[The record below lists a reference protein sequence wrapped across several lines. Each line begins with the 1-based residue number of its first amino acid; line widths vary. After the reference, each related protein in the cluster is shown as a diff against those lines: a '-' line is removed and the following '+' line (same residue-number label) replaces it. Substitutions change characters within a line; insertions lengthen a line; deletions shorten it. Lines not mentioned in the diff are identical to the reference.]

1 MNRKSL
7 FWELTLKLEAFTH
20 TVPVPFAVYY
30 AVITQKME
38 TEKWVIFIALC
49 VTFATGIGILGTI
62 IRYFLINNLFTRIE
76 KIRLYSQDSNIAYTY
91 EDRDYAKA
99 VKLYIFKYPLI
110 ESIII
115 VIRWFAGVI
124 PILSLY
130 TIIVE
135 YTPSVIRS
143 GIFTIAM
150 IPPISFVTYYFI
162 TENALRPLFDLPQ
175 IRNVEIKPDEIPK
188 FDYFKR
194 IVLAFFSLAA
204 LPVSV
209 LSYILY
215 SVATGETM
223 VSQPLIPIFLVSS
236 IFIVPLIV
244 CSYIVAKTVRQGLS
258 ETSKSLDE
266 LAKGNFDVVVTPTS
280 GDDFGQ
286 QAFFLNNVIQRLR
299 GMYAEIRGL
308 NEGLEGKV
316 IQRTEQLNQSLNEVQ
331 ALKFQQ
337 DGDYFL
343 TYQLIAPLG
352 FKEAKSDKID
362 LEFFLM
368 QKKTF
373 DFKGINYNIG
383 GDLNISHN
391 IYLRD
396 QKYVLFVNA
405 DAMGKSMQGA
415 GGALVF
421 GAVFQS
427 IVQRTQNNITF
438 QNVGPEQWLAAA
450 FTELQRI
457 FEAFDG
463 TMLISLIMGLI
474 EEKSGRL
481 YFVNA
486 EHPWPVLYRDEKA
499 SYILSD
505 YSYHKLGTLGSNPNI
520 LVKTLDLK
528 PGDVIIVG
536 SDGKDDILIERPGL
550 ESEVNSDDSF
560 FLGMVAATKAEPKE
574 IYQTLL
580 KTGSVI
586 DDISMIRIEYLGTSR
601 NKDLLSEI
609 GKEKFKLAKKLYV
622 KGKFNESIQA
632 IHELIENEPNASVRL
647 QKNLSKLYF
656 QISDYQRSMEHM
668 NRYLVSNPE
677 DEEFLFFCT
686 KMLLKIGKIA
696 ESLQIAEGLR
706 LKAPRKIKYLI
717 HLFQLYLKVPNQ
729 NKAREILNDLRILH
743 HPEDQIKI
751 LEALIV

>member
-1 MNRKSL
+1 VNRKSL

-30 AVITQKME
+30 AIITQKME
-38 TEKWVIFIALC
+38 NEKWLIFVTLC
-49 VTFATGIGILGTI
+49 LIFATGIGILGTI
-62 IRYFLINNLFTRIE
+62 LRYFLINNLFSRIE
-76 KIRLYSQDSNIAYTY
+76 KIKIPSADSNIAYTY
-91 EDRDYAKA
+91 ENRDYAKS

-110 ESIII
+110 EAIII

-124 PILSLY
+124 PIVSLY
-130 TIIVE
+130 TIMVE

-143 GIFTIAM
+143 GIFTIVM
-150 IPPISFVTYYFI
+150 IPPISFITYYFI
-162 TENALRPLFDLPQ
+162 TENALRPLFDFPH

-223 VSQPLIPIFLVSS
+223 VAQPLIPIFLVSC
-236 IFIVPLIV
+236 IFVVPLIV
-244 CSYIVAKTVRQGLS
+244 CSYIVAKTVRQGLN

-316 IQRTEQLNQSLNEVQ
+316 IQRTEQLNQSLNEVRQ
-331 ALKFQQ
+331 LKFQQ

-343 TYQLIAPLG
+343 TYQLLSPLG
-352 FKEAKSDKID
+352 FKEAKSNKID
-362 LEFFLM
+362 IEFLLK

-373 DFKGINYNIG
+373 EFKGEEYNIG

-391 IYLRD
+391 ILL
-396 QKYVLFVNA
+396 QNKTFILLVNA

-427 IVQRTQNNITF
+427 IVQRTRSNHAF
-438 QNVGPEQWLAAA
+438 QSLSPEQWLSVS
-450 FTELQRI
+450 FIELQRI

-463 TMLISLIMGLI
+463 TMLISMTMGLI
-474 EEKSGRL
+474 DEESGLL
-481 YFVNA
+481 YFINA
-486 EHPWPVLYRDEKA
+486 EHPWPILYRDEKA
-499 SYILSD
+499 SYISSEF
-505 YSYHKLGTLGSNPNI
+505 SYHKLGTLGSEPNI
-520 LVKTLDLK
+520 IIKSFALL
-528 PGDVIIVG
+528 PGDILLMG
-536 SDGKDDILIERPGL
+536 SDGKDDILIEKKGMEP
-550 ESEVNSDDSF
+550 EVNSDDAF
-560 FLGMVAATKAEPKE
+560 FLKIVEEAKAEPKI
-574 IYQTLL
+574 IYESLQ
-580 KTGSVI
+580 KTGTVI
-586 DDISMIRIEYLGTSR
+586 DDISLIRVEYMGNSR
-601 NKDLLSEI
+601 NKSLLSPE
-609 GKEKFKLAKKLYV
+609 GKKKFKEAKRLYAS
-622 KGKFNESIQA
+622 GSYQESIET
-632 IHELIENEPNASVRL
+632 IHSIIDTEPNASKRL
-647 QKNLSKLYF
+647 QKDLSKLYF
-656 QISDYQRSMEHM
+656 QITDYRRSIEHM
-668 NRYLVSNPE
+668 NIYLLSNPE
-677 DEEFLFFCT
+677 DEEFLFFSS
-686 KMLLKIGKIA
+686 KMLKKAGNIREALFFA
-696 ESLQIAEGLR
+696 EKLR
-706 LKAPRKIKYLI
+706 HRSPRKIKYLI
-717 HLFQLYLKVPNQ
+717 HLYHLYVKVSDNQ
-729 NKAREILNDLRILH
+729 MATEILKDLRILH
-743 HPEDQIKI
+743 YSESELNL
-751 LEALIV
+751 LENLLN

>member
-1 MNRKSL
+1 
-7 FWELTLKLEAFTH
+7 
-20 TVPVPFAVYY
+20 
-30 AVITQKME
+30 ME
-38 TEKWVIFIALC
+38 NEKWLIFVSLC
-49 VTFATGIGILGTI
+49 VFFATGIGILGTI
-62 IRYFLINNLFTRIE
+62 IRYFLINNLFARIE
-76 KIRLYSQDSNIAYTY
+76 KIRIPDQNSNIVYTY

-110 ESIII
+110 EAIII
-115 VIRWFAGVI
+115 VIRWFSGVI
-124 PILSLY
+124 PIITLY
-130 TIIVE
+130 TFMVE

-143 GIFTIAM
+143 GIFTIVM

-162 TENALRPLFDLPQ
+162 TENALRPLFDLPH

-215 SVATGETM
+215 SVAKGENM
-223 VSQPLIPIFLVSS
+223 VEQPLVPIVIVSS

-244 CSYIVAKTVRQGLS
+244 CSYIVAKTVRQGLT

-316 IQRTEQLNQSLNEVQ
+316 IQRTEQLNQSLSEVRK
-331 ALKFQQ
+331 LKFQQ

-343 TYQLIAPLG
+343 TYQLLSPLG

-362 LEFFLM
+362 VEFLLK

-373 DFKGINYNIG
+373 EFKGEDYNIG

-391 IYLRD
+391 IYLQNR
-396 QKYVLFVNA
+396 KFILFVNA

-427 IVQRTQNNITF
+427 IVQRTKSNASFHSLT
-438 QNVGPEQWLAAA
+438 PKQWLSAS
-450 FTELQRI
+450 FLELQRI

-463 TMLISLIMGLI
+463 TMLISMIMGLI
-474 EEKSGRL
+474 DEDTGIL
-481 YFVNA
+481 HFINA
-486 EHPWPVLYRDEKA
+486 EHPWPVLYRDAKA
-499 SYILSD
+499 SYILAD
-505 YSYHKLGTLGSNPNI
+505 DSYHKLGTLGSEPNI
-520 LVKTLDLK
+520 VVKSFELY
-528 PGDVIIVG
+528 PGDIILTG
-536 SDGKDDILIERPGL
+536 SDGKDDILMKKENQ
-550 ESEVNSDDSF
+550 ESEVNSEDSF
-560 FLGMVAATKAEPKE
+560 FIRIVESAKAEPLV
-574 IYQTLL
+574 IYNLLL
-580 KTGSVI
+580 KEGTVI
-586 DDISMIRIEYLGTSR
+586 DDISIIRIEYMGNSR
-601 NKDLLSEI
+601 NKSLLSNE
-609 GKEKFKLAKKLYV
+609 GKLKFKQAKRLYANKNYV
-622 KGKFNESIQA
+622 ESIQV
-632 IHELIENEPNASVRL
+632 IHEIIETEPNASSRL
-647 QKNLSKLYF
+647 QKDLAKLYF
-656 QISDYQRSMEHM
+656 QVTDYSRSIEHM
-668 NRYLVSNPE
+668 NKYIATNPN
-677 DEEFLFFCT
+677 DEEFLFFSS
-686 KMLLKIGKIA
+686 KLLRKAGKIKEAVSYA
-696 ESLQIAEGLR
+696 EKLR
-706 LKAPRKIKYLI
+706 IRAPRKIKYLM
-717 HLFQLYLKVPNQ
+717 HLFNLYTKVPNEL
-729 NKAREILNDLRILH
+729 KAREILNDLKILRL
-743 HPEDQIKI
+743 PEDELK
-751 LEALIV
+751 LLSDTLK